1 MSKKSFIDSIEVSSP
16 CTEEWDQMTGTNKI
30 RFCSHSAKDVNN
42 ISEMTRGEA
51 MRLIRASDGKICVR
65 YYRDPRT
72 DRPFFMKPLHQIARR
87 TPGIAA
93 GVMTASIAFSAQ
105 SYAQSTESIDP
116 PQVVNAERVVVD
128 GTGVETSNGHRGQLA
143 GTIVDTYGAVIPG
156 AAVEATNEAT
166 GEKYTRSTNS
176 EGHYSFEKLPDGSY
190 TIKYSSTG
198 FETGQVEHVIIANGN
213 SDDRVA
219 ELKINTRQV
228 EIMGVMVSSFRIKYK
243 NPLTAAVQEED
254 IDLVRDLIARGEK
267 VRGKEDDGTT
277 PIAAAVGTGNLELVQ
292 TLLNAGARV
301 NVTDKSKE
309 TPLMRLGENASP
321 ELATTLIN
329 AGSKLNPRD
338 DEGNTPLLRV
348 VRDVKPEVLKV
359 LIDAGA
365 DVNVKNDD
373 GETALMIAADED
385 DLEKVRMLILAG
397 ADVNAKDKDGET
409 AWDKTTDSDVE
420 DLLVSFGAI
429 VDDPEPSSAEGEPSD
444 NS

>member
-30 RFCSHSAKDVNN
+30 RFCSHCAKDVNN
-42 ISEMTRGEA
+42 ISEMTRSEA
-51 MRLIRASDGKICVR
+51 MRLIHSSGGNICVR

-93 GVMTASIAFSAQ
+93 GVMTASIALSAQ
-105 SYAQSTESIDP
+105 SYAQSAGSVDP
-116 PQVVNAERVVVD
+116 ARVVNAERIVNT
-128 GTGVETSNGHRGQLA
+128 GSGVEPAEGHRGQLR
-143 GTIVDTYGAVIPG
+143 GTIVDSNGAIIPG
-156 AAVEATNEAT
+156 ALVEVTNEET

-176 EGHYSFEKLPDGSY
+176 EGLYSFEDLPDGSY
-190 TIKYSSTG
+190 TIKYNSPG
-198 FETGQVEHVIIANGN
+198 FEAGQVEHVVIAKGN
-213 SDDRVA
+213 SDDRIV
-219 ELKINTRQV
+219 ELKIDARQV
-228 EIMGVMVSSFRIKYK
+228 VSMGVMISSYRINYK
-243 NPLTAAVQEED
+243 NPLTAAVQNED

-292 TLLNAGARV
+292 ILLNAGARV

-321 ELATTLIN
+321 ELATELIN
-329 AGSKLNPRD
+329 AGAKLNPRD
-338 DEGNTPLLRV
+338 EEGNTPLLRI
-348 VRDVKPEVLKV
+348 VREVKPEVLKV
-359 LIDAGA
+359 LIDAGS
-365 DVNVKNDD
+365 DVNATNDE

-385 DLEKVRMLILAG
+385 DLEKVRMLLLAG
-397 ADVNAKDKDGET
+397 ADVNAKDKEGET
-409 AWDKTTDSDVE
+409 AWDKTSDSGVE

-429 VDDPEPSSAEGEPSD
+429 ITAPEAPSATDEPSD
-444 NS
+444 NR